1 MQNIQGA
8 EQADEKRY
16 SPTVCIGT
24 KWRAATARRP
34 SSSPLLRPFLPRV
47 ENGDD
52 LEAIASQPVGDDV
65 RCSGDNQFSGAGD
78 AARTAKIGQ
87 FSEALDSLEQCPCD
101 SVAGVRI
108 VARDVL
114 AEMSQMLDGSRRPDD
129 GHTRGAFR
137 SRLRPHERSQFAT
150 SLCGTPR
157 PSSSSLM
164 PV

>member
-1 MQNIQGA
+1 MGSVSRAPTGIELSEELRMLRTNAPRAFPARSLAAAPGRYPRGIRPRRSSVMTGFGFLAVPSRQGTS
-8 EQADEKRY
+8 R
-16 SPTVCIGT
+16 SFPT
-24 KWRAATARRP
+24 
-34 SSSPLLRPFLPRV
+34 
-47 ENGDD
+47 
-52 LEAIASQPVGDDV
+52 AI
-65 RCSGDNQFSGAGD
+65 GD

-87 FSEALDSLEQCPCD
+87 LSEALDRFEQCASD
-101 SVAGVRI
+101 SVGAVGI

-157 PSSSSLM
+157 PSSSSLR

>member
-1 MQNIQGA
+1 MTM
-8 EQADEKRY
+8 R
-16 SPTVCIGT
+16 
-24 KWRAATARRP
+24 
-34 SSSPLLRPFLPRV
+34 SSQLLRPFLPRV
-47 ENGDD
+47 ENSDD
-52 LEAIASQPVGDDV
+52 LETVASEPVGDDV
-65 RCSGDNQFSGAGD
+65 GCSGDDQFSRAGD

-87 FSEALDSLEQCPCD
+87 LSKAFDSVEQCARD
-101 SVAGVRI
+101 SVGGVRI

-114 AEMSQMLDGSRRPDD
+114 TEMSQMLDGSRRPDD

-157 PSSSSLM
+157 PASSSLM